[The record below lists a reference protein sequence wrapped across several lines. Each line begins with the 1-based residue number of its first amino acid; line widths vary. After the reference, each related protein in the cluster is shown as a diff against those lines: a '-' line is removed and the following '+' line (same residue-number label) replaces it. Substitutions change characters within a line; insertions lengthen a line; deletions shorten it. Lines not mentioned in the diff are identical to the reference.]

1 MTTGSQQIPLTADI
15 VRSSAQYLSRALR
28 QSEADAAALCTLDG
42 QCAWASD
49 PAFERVAPMIAR
61 IGIASLRLWAKART
75 GRLEQIGLVAGEG
88 VVDLIFVPPLA
99 CLLVV
104 SGKSGR
110 TGWPEGE
117 PTGLLEAIGLGS

>member
-1 MTTGSQQIPLTADI
+1 MTTSSQQIPLTAEL
-15 VRSSAQYLSRALR
+15 VRRAAQYLTKALR

-49 PAFERVAPMIAR
+49 QAFERVAPMIAR

-88 VVDLIFVPPLA
+88 VIDLIFVPPLA

-117 PTGLLEAIGLGS
+117 PAELLQALGLAA

>member
-1 MTTGSQQIPLTADI
+1 MTTSSQQIPLTAEL
-15 VRSSAQYLSRALR
+15 VRRAAQYLTKALR

-49 PAFERVAPMIAR
+49 QAFERVAPMIAR

-88 VVDLIFVPPLA
+88 VIDLIFVPPLA

-117 PTGLLEAIGLGS
+117 PAELLQALGLGV